1 MVVEEAEWLYASH
14 LTYNQI
20 RGAQMKRYSQLTL
33 EQRYGIYTLL
43 KTGQTQKKVAEII
56 GVHKSTVCRELKR
69 NRGERGYRHKQAHT
83 FAEDRKKSKVR
94 FRIDGSTWAYVE
106 QLICKEWSPEQIS
119 GWMKKNLNI
128 SISHEWIY
136 QYILKDKLAAGSL
149 HLHLR
154 CKQKGK
160 KRYGSNDR
168 RGNLKNRI
176 SIDERPP
183 IVDDRSRVGDW
194 EADTIIGKAH
204 KQAIVSMTERK
215 SGLALIYKVDRRT
228 KENTEGAIN
237 RLLGY
242 ISDQVLTITSDNG
255 KEFANHEQIAE
266 RLKCDFYFA
275 HPYSS
280 YERGTNEN
288 TNGLIRQ
295 YFPKNRDFRT
305 ITDNEIIHAMKRLNN
320 RPRKRLGYKTPNE
333 VFFGM
338 ELTVALTT

>member
-1 MVVEEAEWLYASH
+1 
-14 LTYNQI
+14 
-20 RGAQMKRYSQLTL
+20 MKHYSQLTL
-33 EQRYGIYTLL
+33 EQRYIIYSMLKIGLTQSKIAEVIGI
-43 KTGQTQKKVAEII
+43 
-56 GVHKSTVCRELKR
+56 HKSTISRELKR
-69 NRGERGYRHKQAHT
+69 NRGGRGYRPKQAEA
-83 FAEDRKKSKVR
+83 FAKERHQAKVR
-94 FRIDGSTWAYVE
+94 PRIDGSTWAYIE
-106 QLICKEWSPEQIS
+106 QLLYKEWSPEQIS
-119 GWMKKNLNI
+119 GWMKKNMAVTV
-128 SISHEWIY
+128 SHEWIY
-136 QYILKDKLAAGSL
+136 QYVLKDKLAGGSL
-149 HLHLR
+149 YLHLR
-154 CKQKGK
+154 CKKKRK

-176 SIDERPP
+176 SIDERPAV
-183 IVDDRSRVGDW
+183 VDTRNRLGDW

-228 KENTEGAIN
+228 KGNTEKAMK
-237 RLLGY
+237 RLLSPV
-242 ISDQVLTITSDNG
+242 SDQVYTITSDNG
-255 KEFANHEQIAE
+255 KEFANHEQIAK

-305 ITDNEIIHAMKRLNN
+305 ITDKEIIHAMKRLNN

-338 ELTVALTT
+338 GITVALTT

>member
-1 MVVEEAEWLYASH
+1 
-14 LTYNQI
+14 
-20 RGAQMKRYSQLTL
+20 MKHYSQLTL
-33 EQRYGIYTLL
+33 EQRYIIYSMLKIGLTQSKIAEVIGI
-43 KTGQTQKKVAEII
+43 
-56 GVHKSTVCRELKR
+56 HKSTISRELKR
-69 NRGERGYRHKQAHT
+69 NRGGRGYRPKQAEA
-83 FAEDRKKSKVR
+83 FAKERHQAKVR
-94 FRIDGSTWAYVE
+94 PRIDGSTWAYIE
-106 QLICKEWSPEQIS
+106 QLLYKEWSPEQIS
-119 GWMKKNLNI
+119 GWMKKNMAVTV
-128 SISHEWIY
+128 SHEWIY
-136 QYILKDKLAAGSL
+136 QYVLKDKLAGGSL
-149 HLHLR
+149 YLHLR
-154 CKQKGK
+154 CKKKRK

-176 SIDERPP
+176 SIDERPAV
-183 IVDDRSRVGDW
+183 VDTRNRLGDW

-228 KENTEGAIN
+228 KGNTEKAMK
-237 RLLGY
+237 RLLSPV
-242 ISDQVLTITSDNG
+242 SDQVYTITSDNG
-255 KEFANHEQIAE
+255 KEFANHEQIAK

-305 ITDNEIIHAMKRLNN
+305 ITDKEIIHAMKRLNN

-333 VFFGM
+333 VFFG
-338 ELTVALTT
+338 LGITVALTT

>member
-1 MVVEEAEWLYASH
+1 
-14 LTYNQI
+14 
-20 RGAQMKRYSQLTL
+20 MKHYSQLTL
-33 EQRYGIYTLL
+33 DQRYIIKSML
-43 KTGQTQKKVAEII
+43 KIGYNQSEIAQVI
-56 GVHKSTVCRELKR
+56 GVHKSTISRELIR
-69 NRGERGYRHKQAHT
+69 NRGGRGYRPKQASR
-83 FAEDRKKSKVR
+83 FAEHRRQGKVR
-94 FRIDGSTWAYVE
+94 PHIDGSTWTYVE

-119 GWMKKNLNI
+119 GWMKKNMDI
-128 SISHEWIY
+128 AISHEWIY
-136 QYILKDKLAAGSL
+136 QHIFKDKLVGGSL

-154 CKQKGK
+154 CKNKRR
-160 KRYGSNDR
+160 KRYGSYDR

-176 SIDERPP
+176 SIDERPS
-183 IVDDRSRVGDW
+183 IVEDRSRVGDW

-228 KENTEGAIN
+228 KGNTESAIK
-237 RLLGY
+237 RLLSP
-242 ISDQVLTITSDNG
+242 ISDQVYTITSDNG
-255 KEFANHEQIAE
+255 KEFANHEQIAK

-275 HPYSS
+275 HAYSS

-305 ITDNEIIHAMKRLNN
+305 ITDKEIIHAMKRLNN

-338 ELTVALTT
+338 KSTVALTS